1 MHIWSYKYRPKK
13 NCKWRSNHPVDYLMS
28 FDWSYACS
36 FQQDLLTV
44 QMVSQR
50 DAMLSQS
57 APTAFVF
64 RCWVFYGICV
74 AFAIYVKWTS
84 FIQGIKFSIS
94 SSKLWFERQWFSFAS
109 PNYPVNFGFLSFL
122 GGALGSL
129 FEAKHS
135 DGERLRKAAGA
146 LSMAV
151 DMVLKTVPQ
160 SVLKDPGANKLLF

>member
-1 MHIWSYKYRPKK
+1 
-13 NCKWRSNHPVDYLMS
+13 MS
-28 FDWSYACS
+28 FDWSYVCS

-57 APTAFVF
+57 ALTAFVF

-109 PNYPVNFGFLSFL
+109 PNYPVNFGFLSFFWEHWGLCLRPSILMANGYGKQQGLFQWLLIWYWKLSLKAFWRIL
-122 GGALGSL
+122 GQTNYCFRSGI
-129 FEAKHS
+129 
-135 DGERLRKAAGA
+135 
-146 LSMAV
+146 
-151 DMVLKTVPQ
+151 
-160 SVLKDPGANKLLF
+160 